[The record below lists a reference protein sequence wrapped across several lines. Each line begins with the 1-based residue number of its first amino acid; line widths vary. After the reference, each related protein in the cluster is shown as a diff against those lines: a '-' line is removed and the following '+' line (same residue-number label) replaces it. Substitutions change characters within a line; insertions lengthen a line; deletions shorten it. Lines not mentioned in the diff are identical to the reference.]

1 MFMKQIDLRRFDLNL
16 LVVFDALMVEL
27 SVTRAAE
34 RLGRTQSTVSH
45 SLSRLRRELGDPLL
59 VKGGVR
65 MQPTAFALDLIEQ
78 ARPILRSLQRAL
90 SPRYAFDSATSQRV
104 FRIGAPDFATSLYV
118 RLLESLRSEA
128 PGVSVE
134 WTTARHPMLL
144 DVAEGQ
150 IDVAVAPAQVRPP
163 RGVAAQAVGAVR
175 WRCFGRRD
183 HPAFS
188 QWGVEAWSHWPHIAP
203 HIDDR
208 LTNPVTVAAS
218 HAGLQRTVAG
228 RVPHFAAIAPV
239 LAATDLLATLP
250 SIAMDN
256 ALQPY
261 RLDHRDVPF
270 PIAPIPFAMLW
281 STGRQAD
288 PEIAWFRQ
296 RLRPIVT
303 STFGELA
310 G

>member
-1 MFMKQIDLRRFDLNL
+1 
-16 LVVFDALMVEL
+16 
-27 SVTRAAE
+27 
-34 RLGRTQSTVSH
+34 
-45 SLSRLRRELGDPLL
+45 
-59 VKGGVR
+59 
-65 MQPTAFALDLIEQ
+65 
-78 ARPILRSLQRAL
+78 
-90 SPRYAFDSATSQRV
+90 
-104 FRIGAPDFATSLYV
+104 
-118 RLLESLRSEA
+118 
-128 PGVSVE
+128 
-134 WTTARHPMLL
+134 
-144 DVAEGQ
+144 
-150 IDVAVAPAQVRPP
+150 
-163 RGVAAQAVGAVR
+163 
-175 WRCFGRRD
+175 
-183 HPAFS
+183 
-188 QWGVEAWSHWPHIAP
+188 
-203 HIDDR
+203 
-208 LTNPVTVAAS
+208 VTVAAS

-270 PIAPIPFAMLW
+270 PIAPLPFAMLW